1 MRAEEAYKFRDQ
13 VDLYFD
19 NALQQDDQQRLLQQ
33 VSSDPDANQ
42 MFQEAK
48 NFRDF
53 IKNNVKRQKVSPE
66 LINSI
71 KERIKVV

>member
-71 KERIKVV
+71 KERIKLV

>member
-19 NALQQDDQQRLLQQ
+19 NALQQDDQQRFLQQ